1 MYFTLKNEKSIF
13 FVIIQGTCKY
23 LLVWEKLTNPIIEKS
38 TEREREDRILAVIYF
53 SPQDKHFSSKKKIK
67 INGSQWFWRKINS
80 ILCKLLYRV
89 IPEKAAQE
97 KKEERFV
104 CLVLPKAADL
114 CGSHVWMRFVQ
125 WPCTVLPPSSS
136 RPWLHLKLGSQ
147 QDHVLRSSEGTT
159 PLPSSLSHDL
169 TVTINSGEEAVFET
183 QISKS
188 QQCRGEWVKHFFYV
202 EVTEGE
208 RVAVMRTFSLCSR

>member
-1 MYFTLKNEKSIF
+1 MILEKNKQHPMQTALLSDSRKSC
-13 FVIIQGTCKY
+13 T
-23 LLVWEKLTNPIIEKS
+23 
-38 TEREREDRILAVIYF
+38 R
-53 SPQDKHFSSKKKIK
+53 
-67 INGSQWFWRKINS
+67 
-80 ILCKLLYRV
+80 
-89 IPEKAAQE
+89 E
-97 KKEERFV
+97 KKERFV

-188 QQCRGEWVKHFFYV
+188 QQCRGEWVKHFFLRGSDRGRESGCY
-202 EVTEGE
+202 ENILPL
-208 RVAVMRTFSLCSR
+208 F